1 MSVDQ
6 NLTFFS
12 AKYIHKGW
20 RVVVYA
26 LLHKG
31 VTFSQC
37 DWFIPWKE
45 RFWLA
50 ITTQNIYLNNSE
62 WSEMTVKMNFLYSG
76 NYNFNH
82 QLLQIFKQNYD
93 HFAVKPTICICNG
106 SAMDRKKPFEK
117 AKALEFKKKG
127 IAWHT
132 NASSIV
138 STLIYNNKLHNHG
151 LIAQSMVSANHW
163 LRSIETDTFLW

>member
-1 MSVDQ
+1 MELSVDQ

-31 VTFSQC
+31 VTFSQSH
-37 DWFIPWKE
+37 WFIPWKE

-106 SAMDRKKPFEK
+106 SAMEEAIWKSQSTGV
-117 AKALEFKKKG
+117 KKKR
-127 IAWHT
+127 HCMT
-132 NASSIV
+132 
-138 STLIYNNKLHNHG
+138 H
-151 LIAQSMVSANHW
+151 
-163 LRSIETDTFLW
+163 

>member
-1 MSVDQ
+1 MYRVTEPYYLIIFNNPKSVVECWSKFDI
-6 NLTFFS
+6 FS

-106 SAMDRKKPFEK
+106 SAMEE
-117 AKALEFKKKG
+117 AIWKG
-127 IAWHT
+127 Q
-132 NASSIV
+132 
-138 STLIYNNKLHNHG
+138 STG
-151 LIAQSMVSANHW
+151 V
-163 LRSIETDTFLW
+163 